1 MFDEIREASGTFS
14 CPSCG
19 ARPLWDP
26 EAQQLKCPFC
36 GSMSEVEMDRTPPA
50 EYDLEGAPPA
60 QALDWGEQKRVIHC
74 QACGAETILGPGES
88 ATLCAFCGSP
98 HVLEDQSAAGI
109 APESVLPFSVT
120 QQSAVSSFRKWLK
133 GKFFAPSKAKK
144 MAALGQI
151 TGVYLPHWT
160 YDSDTTSDYT
170 GQAGHYYYVTVP
182 VTVQRNGKMV
192 REMRRER
199 RTRWTPTSGRVYSHF
214 DDVLIAGSKRLPEKL
229 LSRVRPY
236 ELSRLCRYRPGF
248 LSGFSAEKPSV
259 NLAEGWE
266 NAQRVIDE
274 EMRQLAR
281 RDILSHA
288 DEAQV
293 SSLRSEHENVRYKL
307 TLLPMYLSSFTYKD
321 KTFHVLVNG
330 QSGKCGGEAPISPL
344 RVTLVVLA
352 ALAVIALGV
361 YLYYRAGGRFDLDEI
376 VRFANYVEIDF

>member
-1 MFDEIREASGTFS
+1 MFDQIREASGTFS

-19 ARPLWDP
+19 GRPLWDP
-26 EAQQLKCPFC
+26 AEQQLKCPFC
-36 GSMSEVEMDRTPPA
+36 GSVSAVEMDFTPPA
-50 EYDLEGAPPA
+50 EYALDSAPPV

-109 APESVLPFSVT
+109 APESVLPFTVP
-120 QQSAVSSFRKWLK
+120 QHSAVSAFRKWLK
-133 GKFFAPSKAKK
+133 GKFFAPAKAKK
-144 MAALGQI
+144 MAVLGQI

-182 VTVQRNGKMV
+182 VTVQRNGKTV
-192 REMRRER
+192 REMRQER
-199 RTRWTPTSGRVYSHF
+199 RTRWTPTSGRVYQHF
-214 DDVLIAGSKRLPEKL
+214 NDVLVAGSKRLPEKL

-236 ELSRLCRYRPGF
+236 DLSRLCRYRPGF

-266 NAQRVIDE
+266 GAQRVIDE
-274 EMRQLAR
+274 EMRSLAR
-281 RDILSHA
+281 ADILTHA
-288 DEAQV
+288 DDAQV
-293 SSLRSEHENVRYKL
+293 SSLSSEHENVRYKL
-307 TLLPMYLSSFTYKD
+307 TLLPMYLSSFSYKD
-321 KTFHVLVNG
+321 KLFHVLVNG
-330 QSGKCGGEAPISPL
+330 QTGKCGGEAPVSAL

-352 ALAVIALGV
+352 ALAVIGLLL
-361 YLYYRAGGRFDLDEI
+361 YLYFSNGGEVDVGEMLR
-376 VRFANYVEIDF
+376 YVEYNF